1 MSGSENR
8 NTTQASFLRRLH
20 MMARNNRSMIHL
32 RNSPFQNDNLCGFL
46 ASDRATHKAQV
57 HRRRGFYLRKN
68 VMLRKTW
75 HRTEA
80 RCLKILR
87 RYKLGIYSG
96 LLLSHRISD
105 CKRISLL
112 SRGLIHVLHLI
123 YEETRFII
131 HKTSLRVVS
140 FLKINRWII
149 ARWFL
154 VSRLLGSWC
163 VISSHLISSHH
174 IADSTWCRII
184 VWERTAWRWV
194 SDRTNVSMRQEH
206 PINKD

>member
-1 MSGSENR
+1 MSGSENK
-8 NTTQASFLRRLH
+8 NTTQASFLLH
-20 MMARNNRSMIHL
+20 MMARNNRLWFIFATPHSRMIIYAA
-32 RNSPFQNDNLCGFL
+32 FW
-46 ASDRATHKAQV
+46 RAIARLIKPKFIVVA
-57 HRRRGFYLRKN
+57 FYLRKN
-68 VMLRKTW
+68 VMLRKIW
-75 HRTEA
+75 HRIEA

-131 HKTSLRVVS
+131 HKTLRVVS
-140 FLKINRWII
+140 FCENKSLNHSPEISRVAPPW
-149 ARWFL
+149 L
-154 VSRLLGSWC
+154 VVC
-163 VISSHLISSHH
+163 DLISSHH

-184 VWERTAWRWV
+184 EWERTAWRWV

-206 PINKD
+206 RINKD